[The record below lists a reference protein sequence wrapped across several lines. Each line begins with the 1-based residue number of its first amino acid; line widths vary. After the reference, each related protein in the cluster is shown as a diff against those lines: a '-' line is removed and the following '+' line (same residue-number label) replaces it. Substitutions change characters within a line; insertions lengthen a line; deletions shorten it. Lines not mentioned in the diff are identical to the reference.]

1 MFNLIEKIDRG
12 LEKLER
18 GLAVGLFALLISM
31 ICINVFARNVLHMA
45 SHRLLELSP
54 SVVLWLAL
62 VGATLALKHDR
73 HIKIELL
80 LRFFSP
86 HGQRLAMV
94 VTSLFAMGVCAV
106 LAYAS
111 VIFVYNEIMLFGPKG
126 WAAVCFPLFF
136 STACFRFALRLL
148 SPWTGTQGGR
158 T

>member
-1 MFNLIEKIDRG
+1 MLNLIEKIDRG

-18 GLAVGLFALLISM
+18 GLAVGLFALLISL

-54 SVVLWLAL
+54 AVVLWLAL

-86 HGQRLAMV
+86 HGQRLAGV
-94 VTSLFAMGVCAV
+94 ATSLFAMGVCGL
-106 LAYAS
+106 LAYAA
-111 VIFVYNEIMLFGPKG
+111 VTFVYNEIVLFGPKG
-126 WAAVCFPLFF
+126 WPAVCFPLFF
-136 STACFRFALRLL
+136 TTACFRFALGLL
-148 SPWTGTQGGR
+148 RSWSGVKGGR